1 MENLNKFWVK
11 ENNYFER
18 YQIMSSKK
26 VGIQVG
32 DLGKNV
38 PFTNFKVYGEGE
50 GKFRVMCL
58 DVWSKVIKLS
68 FDSKILV
75 AKNLLLDPEEID

>member
-1 MENLNKFWVK
+1 MSNLNKFWVK

-26 VGIQVG
+26 VGIKVG
-32 DLGKNV
+32 DIGKNI
-38 PFTNFKVYGEGE
+38 PFTTFKVYGKGE

-58 DVWSKVIKLS
+58 DVWSKVIKVS
-68 FDSKILV
+68 YDPKILV
-75 AKNLLLDPEEID
+75 AKNLLFDSE